1 MKLKLKLRYKIQ
13 LIVIAV
19 SVLIFMAAIGYISF
33 KAKETAYDNTIRLI
47 EVQAEKSGLQIQ
59 DDINAKFAVV
69 RTLANAFKSYDML
82 PKDDW
87 QELVNQMYEYV
98 FKANPSFYQIWDSW
112 ELVHVDSTWEK
123 STGRISNN
131 WYRENDLIKS
141 TSDLRSLD
149 GDSELYAQD
158 KERKE
163 ELVVDIYEDVY
174 SSGKQEKKLMT
185 TLETPILKD
194 NKYIGLVG
202 LDLPLDELQEIV
214 KDVEIRGME
223 KTTTFLISHNFIY
236 AGHPDD
242 DLINKEIE
250 QNPTNQEDFDLYEK
264 MESGESFNLI
274 HNKADTAER
283 FVAYAPIKMG
293 NAKEIWYLGVS
304 VPVES
309 IMAQANENFNISLL
323 VGLIGLII
331 LSLVIYFVAR
341 NITIPIESVTTRL
354 NNLAKGQ
361 IDNSMKLAI
370 HTGDEIEEMANALN
384 TSIEELNRKNEFAQK
399 LGEGELDHQFELT
412 NEEDQLGLSLIEM
425 RDNLKKAREEEEKR
439 KIEDQKRRWVN
450 EGLAKFA
457 DILRQNN
464 DNLDELSYSIISNL
478 VKYMDAN
485 QGGIFILN
493 DEDSEN
499 IVYELKAAYAYNRR
513 KYLEKHIRPGEGLIG
528 NSVIEKKTVYMTDLP
543 ENYIN
548 ITSGL
553 GEAPPRS
560 LLIVPLKTEEEVL
573 GVIEIASFNEI
584 EKHQIE
590 FVEKVA
596 ESIASTISSVR
607 TNLRTSELLEKS
619 QQQAEEMSAQEE
631 EMRQNMEELQAT
643 QEESARR
650 EREFTN
656 ILDAID
662 NFLLKSEMDKKGNIL
677 STNQLFNDLLKYSK
691 DEFKGR
697 SLSDFVDPEYSEKY
711 QSLINEAQ
719 KGEHKQQMIKF
730 TDKSG
735 KSLWLLSSL
744 DPMKDND
751 GNIYKILFIAVD
763 LTDSE
768 EEKRKLKDK
777 KKN

>member
-1 MKLKLKLRYKIQ
+1 
-13 LIVIAV
+13 
-19 SVLIFMAAIGYISF
+19 
-33 KAKETAYDNTIRLI
+33 
-47 EVQAEKSGLQIQ
+47 
-59 DDINAKFAVV
+59 
-69 RTLANAFKSYDML
+69 
-82 PKDDW
+82 
-87 QELVNQMYEYV
+87 
-98 FKANPSFYQIWDSW
+98 
-112 ELVHVDSTWEK
+112 
-123 STGRISNN
+123 
-131 WYRENDLIKS
+131 
-141 TSDLRSLD
+141 
-149 GDSELYAQD
+149 
-158 KERKE
+158 
-163 ELVVDIYEDVY
+163 
-174 SSGKQEKKLMT
+174 
-185 TLETPILKD
+185 
-194 NKYIGLVG
+194 
-202 LDLPLDELQEIV
+202 
-214 KDVEIRGME
+214 
-223 KTTTFLISHNFIY
+223 
-236 AGHPDD
+236 
-242 DLINKEIE
+242 
-250 QNPTNQEDFDLYEK
+250 
-264 MESGESFNLI
+264 
-274 HNKADTAER
+274 
-283 FVAYAPIKMG
+283 
-293 NAKEIWYLGVS
+293 
-304 VPVES
+304 
-309 IMAQANENFNISLL
+309 
-323 VGLIGLII
+323 
-331 LSLVIYFVAR
+331 
-341 NITIPIESVTTRL
+341 
-354 NNLAKGQ
+354 
-361 IDNSMKLAI
+361 
-370 HTGDEIEEMANALN
+370 
-384 TSIEELNRKNEFAQK
+384 
-399 LGEGELDHQFELT
+399 
-412 NEEDQLGLSLIEM
+412 
-425 RDNLKKAREEEEKR
+425 
-439 KIEDQKRRWVN
+439 
-450 EGLAKFA
+450 
-457 DILRQNN
+457 
-464 DNLDELSYSIISNL
+464 
-478 VKYMDAN
+478 
-485 QGGIFILN
+485 
-493 DEDSEN
+493 
-499 IVYELKAAYAYNRR
+499 
-513 KYLEKHIRPGEGLIG
+513 
-528 NSVIEKKTVYMTDLP
+528 EKKTVYMTDLP